1 MASSLAPIKR
11 HAVSDGARSKKK
23 CANSKHK
30 KITKQAKKRKRKK
43 KSSKPANKP
52 CRYLPTSLHAYMP
65 YMRMAMAIANVS
77 GPLQVKKRGDGAR
90 TPWEMK
96 TISYLLL
103 AGFIF
108 LLSGFVTFVLPSSAG
123 DSGGILRKTQS
134 PLGEK
139 KLCMFYPNPETTFLQ
154 YQLLKVS
161 KCHTSLP
168 VRRAIALAR
177 TSIRPGPTRHSS
189 PASEEQVKHG
199 FLCSGATPRS

>member
-1 MASSLAPIKR
+1 
-11 HAVSDGARSKKK
+11 
-23 CANSKHK
+23 
-30 KITKQAKKRKRKK
+30 
-43 KSSKPANKP
+43 
-52 CRYLPTSLHAYMP
+52 
-65 YMRMAMAIANVS
+65 
-77 GPLQVKKRGDGAR
+77 
-90 TPWEMK
+90 MK
-96 TISYLLL
+96 THSYLLL

-108 LLSGFVTFVLPSSAG
+108 LLPGFVTFVLPSSAG

-189 PASEEQVKHG
+189 PASEELSCMDSYAVEPHLEADDLAVSPK
-199 FLCSGATPRS
+199 ATPQSKRSTQTKSRPKV

>member
-1 MASSLAPIKR
+1 
-11 HAVSDGARSKKK
+11 
-23 CANSKHK
+23 
-30 KITKQAKKRKRKK
+30 
-43 KSSKPANKP
+43 
-52 CRYLPTSLHAYMP
+52 MP

-199 FLCSGATPRS
+199 FLCSGATPRSWRSCSIAKGNSSKQAQHTNQKSAKGLNPVTCPLPWKLSVISRHPDQQRVVNCGVL